1 MAALGS
7 GAAVAGGGAVVTMKD
22 QNGVTVDLVATTQG
36 VKFAL
41 GGGGVDMQI
50 QAGWGTS
57 RARAGPASCSPQLD
71 DQLIVSVPE
80 TLAYGRHGHAYA
92 RRAVGVRGAR
102 RG

>member
-50 QAGWGTS
+50 KQAGAHRGLGQARLRAHPSSMTSSLSPSLRRSRTAAMGTLT
-57 RARAGPASCSPQLD
+57 PA
-71 DQLIVSVPE
+71 
-80 TLAYGRHGHAYA
+80 
-92 RRAVGVRGAR
+92 VR
-102 RG
+102 